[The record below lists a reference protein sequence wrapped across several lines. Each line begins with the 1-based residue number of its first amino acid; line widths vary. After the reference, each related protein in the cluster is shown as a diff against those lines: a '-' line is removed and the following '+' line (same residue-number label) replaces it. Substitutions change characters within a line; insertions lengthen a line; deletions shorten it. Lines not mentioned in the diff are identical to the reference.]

1 MSLERR
7 SVHFI
12 LELELSHSVYMYTS
26 KFTNPV
32 SLYISYVSFLY
43 FLGGPGA
50 VGGAWGRT
58 SGVLR
63 LKMLL
68 KSNKALCLPVHQSRY
83 EKQLKKQKFA

>member
-1 MSLERR
+1 MARFEPATYWLQVEGSGHWLLK
-7 SVHFI
+7 VTF
-12 LELELSHSVYMYTS
+12 
-26 KFTNPV
+26 PV

-43 FLGGPGA
+43 FLGGPEA